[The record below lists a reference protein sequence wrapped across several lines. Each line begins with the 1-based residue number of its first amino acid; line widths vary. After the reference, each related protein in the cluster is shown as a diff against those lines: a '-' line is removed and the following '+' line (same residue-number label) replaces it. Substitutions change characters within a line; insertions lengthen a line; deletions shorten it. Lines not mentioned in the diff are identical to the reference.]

1 MAKEKINFMQMIVTR
16 KNKNTDNRGDNASR
30 EFDTTDSVRLLS
42 LDEMADRTNE
52 ERRKSNTDF
61 ALCNFAWQ
69 NSSYTAEND
78 KFTGVYWS
86 RSAHDGYFVRNV
98 NYDGSR
104 NYFNVLYS
112 YLGSV
117 PALSL
122 NLQSLIAARSA
133 SASEIFE
140 TKKTKSGKE
149 KHFLKIGEY
158 PKTKATDEIQQAL
171 EEMFNGGILKSG
183 LTCTGRL
190 FTTNGQRES
199 GKDFL

>member
-1 MAKEKINFMQMIVTR
+1 MAKEKINFMQMIVAR

-86 RSAHDGYFVRNV
+86 RSV
-98 NYDGSR
+98 YDEAYVG
-104 NYFNVLYS
+104 NVLYG
-112 YLGSV
+112 GS
-117 PALSL
+117 
-122 NLQSLIAARSA
+122 R
-133 SASEIFE
+133 
-140 TKKTKSGKE
+140 
-149 KHFLKIGEY
+149 Y
-158 PKTKATDEIQQAL
+158 
-171 EEMFNGGILKSG
+171 
-183 LTCTGRL
+183 
-190 FTTNGQRES
+190 
-199 GKDFL
+199 